1 MRKKLTKYKKI
12 IIFLHF
18 LRGIILRGSQWFG
31 IWGKQGQLAGA
42 KEKACIIKYKTV
54 SVR

>member
-31 IWGKQGQLAGA
+31 IWGKQGA